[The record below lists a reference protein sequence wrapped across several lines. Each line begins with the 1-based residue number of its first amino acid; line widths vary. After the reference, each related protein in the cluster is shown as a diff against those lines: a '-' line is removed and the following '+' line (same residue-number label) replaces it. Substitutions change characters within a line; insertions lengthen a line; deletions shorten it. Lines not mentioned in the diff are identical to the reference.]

1 MVTSFLY
8 IFHYMGEAGQ
18 ISQLYGPSNGYVH
31 SGLHG
36 SLLQIWLVLVKSSM
50 MVHLCVKL
58 AESQC
63 PDIWSN
69 ILDVSLKVFC
79 VRD

>member
-1 MVTSFLY
+1 
-8 IFHYMGEAGQ
+8 MGEAGQ
-18 ISQLYGPSNGYVH
+18 ISQLYGPSNGYIH

-50 MVHLCVKL
+50 MVHLCGKL

-69 ILDVSLKVFC
+69 ILAVSLKVFC